1 MNNSLWPY
9 PGSRWWKIDF
19 HSHTPASADVPQD
32 YTWEEW
38 LLTYMKAEIDCVVVT
53 DHNTGAGINKLKESY
68 AKMKTDVDAG
78 NPLEGFR
85 ELTLFPGVEISVQG
99 GIHVL
104 AIFDTSASAEDI
116 FGLLG
121 SVKYRGTP
129 GNSDGVTESSITTV
143 LEDILESGAIPILAH
158 ADANEKGL
166 LATKS
171 GTGKTAHDANTIRQA
186 LAVKD
191 LLAVEWIDPNKDYPI
206 CVKEQAEKLTRVLGS
221 DFHPGGKKPGDRF
234 TWVKMANPTLEGLRL
249 SLLDGNGVSIRRS
262 DEEQFD
268 PFKTPTQFITTIEI
282 KQAKLMGNP
291 PVRITFSPLFNAI
304 VGGRGTGK
312 STIVHALRLAYQ
324 RDEEM
329 NSLGTNAEPVRRFN
343 SFRKVPKV
351 RNEDGALRR
360 ETQICVELMRE
371 GQLVRLCWQNP
382 ESPQIIV
389 EEKDANETWYTSESQ
404 AVNPERFPIR
414 LFSQGQIAAMAGESR
429 EALLSVIDEASHVG
443 KLKREFEEEKRGF
456 LTQRTRLRELEGK
469 LADRDEV
476 ERKLREVGR
485 KLDAFAQAQHT
496 DVLKAHERAEKQ
508 SQEVEHLLEQMHGL
522 PERIETVTHDLT
534 LENWSSGV
542 FDDTND
548 ADVLE
553 WREKANDAVRQ
564 ARQTLDQA
572 IHALAE
578 RVRLLEQDPQLAD
591 WRKRTKKTR
600 DDFDALQQ
608 ALAKQGVND
617 PQVFEQLVQERRSL
631 EEQLKRLDQIKAE
644 RDTLEK
650 AIATQ
655 WQKVMKA
662 REAISSARAEF
673 VNKTLDNNPFVHI
686 EVVPFGFD
694 ARVIERNL
702 RELLEAT
709 DDRFSDEILM
719 LDAAGNPTGGLAFE
733 IADSSDRREALDT
746 AKQKM
751 QAIADEF
758 GGRFKNYLKKKLEKP
773 EFADHIQCWF
783 PEDDLKI
790 RYNRGTDRPK
800 WVPLTQ
806 GSQGQ
811 RTAALLAF
819 LLAFGEEPLILDQP
833 EDDLD
838 NRLIYDL
845 IVRQIREN
853 KLRRQLVIVT
863 HNPNVVVNGDAELVN
878 VLDMKAGQCRL
889 YKSGALQEK
898 HVREEVCRV
907 MEGGYEAFERRWKRI
922 GSNFQSKRSNFQE

>member
-19 HSHTPASADVPQD
+19 HSHTPASKDVPQD

-68 AKMKTDVDAG
+68 AKMQADVDAG
-78 NPLEGFR
+78 SPLEGFR
-85 ELTLFPGVEISVQG
+85 QLTIFPGVEISVQG

-104 AIFDTSASAEDI
+104 AIFDTNASAEDI
-116 FGLLG
+116 DRLLG
-121 SVKYRGTP
+121 SVKYRGTS
-129 GNSDGVTESSITTV
+129 GDSDGVTESGIATV
-143 LEDILESGAIPILAH
+143 LEDILEFGAIPILAH
-158 ADANEKGL
+158 ADANKKGL
-166 LATKS
+166 LATQP
-171 GTGKTAHDANTIRQA
+171 GTGKAVYDANTISQA
-186 LAVKD
+186 LDVKD
-191 LLAVEWIDPNKDYPI
+191 LLAVEWKDLNKDYPI
-206 CVKEQAEKLTRVLGS
+206 CVKKQAEKLTRVLGS
-221 DFHPGGKKPGDRF
+221 DFHPGGEKPGTRY
-234 TWVKMANPTLEGLRL
+234 TWVKMADPTLEGLRL

-262 DEEQFD
+262 DEGQFD
-268 PFKTPTQFITTIEI
+268 PFKTPPHFITAIEI
-282 KQAKLMGNP
+282 DQARYMGNP
-291 PVRITFSPLFNAI
+291 RVRIEFSPLFNAI
-304 VGGRGTGK
+304 IGGRGTGK

-329 NSLGTNAEPVRRFN
+329 NSLGTDAEPVRRFK
-343 SFRKVPKV
+343 SFCMVPKV
-351 RNEDGALRR
+351 RNDEGALRKQT
-360 ETQICVELMRE
+360 EIVVELMCE
-371 GQLVRLCWQNP
+371 GQLARLRWQNP
-382 ESPQIIV
+382 ESPQIKV
-389 EEKDANETWYTSESQ
+389 EEKDANETWYPSESH

-429 EALLSVIDEASHVG
+429 EALLSVIDEASQLG
-443 KLKREFEEEKRGF
+443 KLKREFEEEKRSF
-456 LTQRTRLRELEGK
+456 VTQRTRLRELKGK
-469 LADRDEV
+469 LADRNEV
-476 ERKLREVGR
+476 ERRLRDVGR
-485 KLDAFAQAQHT
+485 KLDAFAQTQHN
-496 DVLKAHERAEKQ
+496 DVLKAHDRAEKQ
-508 SQEVEHLLEQMHGL
+508 RQEVKHLLEQMHGL
-522 PERIETVTHDLT
+522 PERIETVTHDLI

-542 FDDTND
+542 FDDTKD

-553 WREKANDAVRQ
+553 WREKANDAVLQ
-564 ARQTLDQA
+564 ARQALDQA

-578 RVRLLEQDPQLAD
+578 RVRLLEQDPLLAG
-591 WRKRTKKTR
+591 WSKRTKKAR

-617 PQVFEQLVQERRSL
+617 PQVFGQLVQERQNL
-631 EEQLKRLDQIKAE
+631 EEQLKRLDQIKTE

-650 AIATQ
+650 AIAAQ

-673 VNKTLDNNPFVHI
+673 ANKTLDNNPFVQI
-686 EVVPFGFD
+686 KVMPFGFD
-694 ARVIERNL
+694 ARVIERSL
-702 RELLEAT
+702 RELLEAR
-709 DDRFSDEILM
+709 DDRFSDDILM

-733 IADSSDRREALDT
+733 IANSSDRREALDT
-746 AKQKM
+746 AKEKL

-758 GGRFKNYLKKKLEKP
+758 GGHFKNYLKKKLEKP
-773 EFADHIQCWF
+773 EFVDHIQCWF
-783 PEDDLKI
+783 PEDDLEI
-790 RYNRGTDRPK
+790 QYNRGTDRPD
-800 WVPLTQ
+800 WVPLTH

-853 KLRRQLVIVT
+853 KLRRQLIIVT

-878 VLDMKAGQCRL
+878 VLDLKRGQCRL
-889 YKSGALQEK
+889 HKSGALQVND
-898 HVREEVCRV
+898 VREEVCRV
-907 MEGGYEAFERRWKRI
+907 MEGGYEAFERRWKRL
-922 GSNFQSKRSNFQE
+922 GSNFLKE